1 MLFWDQHKTIT
12 DYYELLSEEVCDKY
26 GLTQMEY
33 DILLFL
39 HSDPRHNT
47 AADIVA
53 VRKSTKSH
61 VSISLKSLE
70 SKGLISR
77 KQDESNKK
85 RIEIFL
91 TSRAEPII
99 AEGLQTQKQ
108 FAEDVLK
115 GLSEEERA
123 ACIRAFR
130 KIHQNADEC
139 LKKHKGAKL

>member
-61 VSISLKSLE
+61 VSIE
-70 SKGLISR
+70 N
-77 KQDESNKK
+77 NKK
-85 RIEIFL
+85 RVEIFL
-91 TSRAEPII
+91 THRAEPII

-108 FAEDVLK
+108 FAADVLK

-123 ACIRAFR
+123 GCIRVFR

-139 LKKHKGAKL
+139 LKKHRGAKL

>member
-1 MLFWDQHKTIT
+1 MLFWDQHKTLT

-26 GLTQMEY
+26 ALTQMEY

-77 KQDESNKK
+77 KQDENNKK
-85 RIEIFL
+85 RIESPPIFEQL
-91 TSRAEPII
+91 RPEIGSFYSYPGDCHTSDSVT
-99 AEGLQTQKQ
+99 GSQ
-108 FAEDVLK
+108 
-115 GLSEEERA
+115 
-123 ACIRAFR
+123 
-130 KIHQNADEC
+130 
-139 LKKHKGAKL
+139 